1 VNNSL
6 TTKTKQL
13 VDDLKSICANH
24 GLGNDG
30 HEYRIITEVF
40 LYKFMNDKFFYEVRC
55 VDGYADMTEEK
66 LKAMSDDDYDM
77 LLLMLPPPVARL
89 NREHYLSNLFNSQTG
104 EQFAKLFDDTMISL
118 AALNAEIFSVGTAGG
133 ERVRL
138 FGGIS
143 NYITEESKRDG
154 FCKAIINK
162 LFECNFS
169 ESGIFFEEKYDFF
182 ATIFEYLIKDYNK
195 DGGGKYAEY
204 YTPHAVARII
214 SEILVQGEVT
224 NALCYDPGAGTGSLL
239 MSLAHQIGEDRC
251 TIYSQDISQK
261 SSTLLRLNL
270 ILNNLSHSLPNVVQG
285 NTMTEPFHMRQ
296 RETKNGFDYI
306 VSNPPFKLDFSEW
319 RDRVDATQQ
328 AVQEGETEEVRK
340 YNARFFAGVP
350 NIPNKDK
357 DKMAIYLLF
366 IQHIISSLNKNGKA
380 AVVVPTGFL
389 TEGKGKKT
397 NIANKIRMELVNK
410 GWLRAVVSMPSNIFA
425 TTGTNVSIIFIDK
438 GNKSGN
444 VVLVDAS
451 ELGMKIK
458 EGKNQKTLLSRI
470 EEQHVIDTVNT
481 QNNESGF
488 SIVKSFDEIKQN
500 GYTFNPGTYF
510 DVEIEYVD
518 LTVEEF
524 AKKMNDSE
532 VRLAKMFEESVILD
546 KDILKMLSSLVFKE
560 VHND

>member
-1 VNNSL
+1 MSNSL
-6 TTKTKQL
+6 TVKTKQL

-30 HEYRIITEVF
+30 NEYKIITEVF
-40 LYKFMNDKFFYEVRC
+40 LYKFMNDKFFHEVQR
-55 VDGYADMTEEK
+55 VKGYADMTEEK
-66 LKAMSDDDYDM
+66 LKALSDDDYDM
-77 LLLMLPPPVARL
+77 LLLMLPPTVARL
-89 NREHYLSNLFNSQTG
+89 NREHYLSHLYNSQNS
-104 EQFAKLFDDTMISL
+104 EQFAKLFDDTMRAL
-118 AALNAEIFSVGTAGG
+118 AAMNADIFSVGTAGG
-133 ERVRL
+133 EKVRL

-143 NYITEESKRDG
+143 NYVTEDSKRDG
-154 FCKAIINK
+154 FCRAIINK
-162 LFECNFS
+162 LFDFNLS
-169 ESGIFFEEKYDFF
+169 EAGGIFSEKYDFF

-204 YTPHAVARII
+204 YTPHAVARIM
-214 SEILVQGEVT
+214 SEILVDGEVS

-285 NTMTEPFHMRQ
+285 NTMTEPYHMRYK
-296 RETKNGFDYI
+296 ETKKGFDYI

-319 RDRVDATQQ
+319 RDRVDATRQT
-328 AVQEGETEEVRK
+328 VQEGETEETRK
-340 YNARFFAGVP
+340 FNARFFAGVP

-357 DKMAIYLLF
+357 EKMAIYLLF
-366 IQHIISSLNKNGKA
+366 IQHIISSLNDKGKA

-389 TEGKGKKT
+389 TEGKGKAK
-397 NIANKIRMELVNK
+397 NIANKIRMLLVDK

-451 ELGMKIK
+451 TLGTKIK
-458 EGKNQKTLLSRI
+458 DGKNQRTLLSPD
-470 EEQHVIDTVNT
+470 EEQRIIATVNGLVAE
-481 QNNESGF
+481 NGF
-488 SIVKSFDEIKQN
+488 SVVKTFKEIKK
-500 GYTFNPGTYF
+500 GKYSFNPGGYF
-510 DVEIEYVD
+510 DVSIEYIE
-518 LTVEEF
+518 LSPEEF
-524 AKKMNDSE
+524 FEAMSESKAKLST
-532 VRLAKMFEESVILD
+532 MFEENKRLEVQILD
-546 KDILKMLSSLVFKE
+546 SFGELRYE
-560 VHND
+560 Y